1 MQPGGLSCAG
11 PTDLFILHTRCTRLA
26 FNPVANE
33 GRRSREGEWYVRVT
47 ARKVERGHLNP
58 VPTDISPV
66 FTVFLGEPTAKADES
81 GQLLELNF
89 VPSWGMMVYH
99 G

>member
-26 FNPVANE
+26 FK